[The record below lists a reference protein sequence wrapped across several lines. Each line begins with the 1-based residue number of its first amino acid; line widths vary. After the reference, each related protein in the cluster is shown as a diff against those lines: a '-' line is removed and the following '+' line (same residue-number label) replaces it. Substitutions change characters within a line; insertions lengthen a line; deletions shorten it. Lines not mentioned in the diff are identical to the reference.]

1 MDSVFD
7 LLSRAGVL
15 PSKDLSALRESLS
28 AEPGESPA
36 EHARR
41 IVSALSERYGLSA
54 QQLAEFMVKAQ
65 LESGNALKVLKPKI
79 RVLLVED
86 NPADVELTRRALVR
100 QQRFE
105 IVGIVKDGVEAMAF
119 LKRESPYEAVKRP
132 DMVLLDL
139 DLPRRD
145 GFEVLREVKE
155 IPELQA
161 TPVVVLSGTTRRD
174 APSLAFQTQAV
185 SFIRK
190 PTNLSDYRRVANQLE
205 VYWSQVTALP

>member
-15 PSKDLSALRESLS
+15 PSKDLPALRESLM
-28 AEPGESPA
+28 AKAGESPA
-36 EHARR
+36 EQAHR
-41 IVSALSERYGLSA
+41 IVAALKERYALTA
-54 QQLAEFMVKAQ
+54 EQLAEFMVKAQ
-65 LESGNALKVLKPKI
+65 LEGGHALKVLTPSI

-119 LKRESPYEAVKRP
+119 LKREHPFENVKRP

-139 DLPRRD
+139 DLPRRN

-174 APSLAFQTQAV
+174 AASRAFETRAV

-190 PTNLSDYRRVANQLE
+190 PSNLSDYRRVANQLE

>member
-7 LLSRAGVL
+7 LLSRAGIL
-15 PSKDLSALRESLS
+15 PSKDLPSLRASLS
-28 AEPGESPA
+28 AEPGESHA
-36 EHARR
+36 EQARR
-41 IVSALSERYGLSA
+41 IVTTLRERYALTA
-54 QQLAEFMVKAQ
+54 EQLAEFMVKAQ
-65 LESGNALKVLKPKI
+65 LEGGHELKVLTPKI
-79 RVLLVED
+79 RLLLVED

-105 IVGIVKDGVEAMAF
+105 IVGIAKDGIEAIAF
-119 LKRESPYEAVKRP
+119 LKREHPFENAKRP

-155 IPELQA
+155 IPELRA

-190 PTNLSDYRRVANQLE
+190 PTSLSDYRRVANQLE